1 MLMLTDRSKPL
12 PHPQLG
18 AGFGWH
24 GGGAGAQPPAFNAVF
39 VFMVFSF

>member
-1 MLMLTDRSKPL
+1 MLMLTDRSRPL
-12 PHPQLG
+12 PHPQL
-18 AGFGWH
+18 GFGWH